1 MTLVIPNYETQQGIE
16 EILIKAAAFLDDRRF
31 LEWADL
37 FADDAQYEMLFK
49 SKELRDIDDYLMQ
62 FNKEEIV
69 NRMKLLPN
77 YVTDTAKRLHTV
89 SNIRIEKIDG
99 TNVNCTSR
107 FTVYRTVEDGTTTLY
122 AVGSNHDVL
131 VQRAGQ
137 WLFLKRRVVLDT
149 RKLEA
154 HTHMPLQ

>member
-1 MTLVIPNYETQQGIE
+1 MAFSKPSYETRQAIE
-16 EILIKAAAFLDDRRF
+16 EILLKAAAFLDEKRF
-31 LEWADL
+31 LEWAEL

-49 SKELRDIDDYLMQ
+49 SKELRDIDDYVMQ
-62 FNKEEIV
+62 FNKAELV
-69 NRMKLLPN
+69 SRMKLLPN
-77 YVTDTAKRLHTV
+77 YVIDTAKRLHAV
-89 SNIRIEKIDG
+89 SNIRIEVDENNA
-99 TNVNCTSR
+99 TCTSR
-107 FTVYRTVEDGTTTLY
+107 FTVYRTLEDGTTSLY
-122 AVGSNHDVL
+122 AVGSNDDAL

>member
-1 MTLVIPNYETQQGIE
+1 MAFSRPSYETRQAIE
-16 EILIKAAAFLDDRRF
+16 EILLKAAALLDEKRF
-31 LEWADL
+31 LEWADI

-49 SKELRDIDDYLMQ
+49 SKELRDIDDYVMQ
-62 FNKEEIV
+62 FNKEELV
-69 NRMKLLPN
+69 SRMKLLPN
-77 YVTDTAKRLHTV
+77 YVIDTAKRLHAV
-89 SNIRIEKIDG
+89 SNIRIEVDENNAI
-99 TNVNCTSR
+99 CTSR
-107 FTVYRTVEDGTTTLY
+107 FTVYRTLEDGTTSLY
-122 AVGSNHDVL
+122 AVGSNHDAL

>member
-1 MTLVIPNYETQQGIE
+1 MTISRPNYETKQVIE
-16 EILIKAAAFLDDRRF
+16 ETLIKAAYFLDERRF

-62 FNKEEIV
+62 FNKEELT

-77 YVTDTAKRLHTV
+77 YVTDTAKRLHAV
-89 SNIRIEKIDG
+89 SNIRIVLDG
-99 TNVNCTSR
+99 SNANCTSR
-107 FTVYRTVEDGTTTLY
+107 FVVYRTAEDGTTTLY
-122 AVGSNHDVL
+122 AVGSNYDVL

-149 RKLEA
+149 RKLET

>member
-1 MTLVIPNYETQQGIE
+1 MTFVTPDYETKQAVE
-16 EILIKAAAFLDDRRF
+16 EVLVKAASFLDEGRF

-49 SKELRDIDDYLMQ
+49 SKELLDIDDYLMQ

-77 YVTDTAKRLHTV
+77 YVIDTAKRLHTV
-89 SNIRIEKIDG
+89 SNINIEVDG
-99 TNVNCTSR
+99 SNAHCTSR

-149 RKLEA
+149 RKLET

>member
-1 MTLVIPNYETQQGIE
+1 
-16 EILIKAAAFLDDRRF
+16 LITAAYFLDERRF
-31 LEWADL
+31 LDWAEL

-62 FNKEEIV
+62 FNKEELV
-69 NRMKLLPN
+69 RRMELLPN
-77 YVTDTAKRLHTV
+77 YVTDTAKRLHAIF
-89 SNIRIEKIDG
+89 NIRIEDDG
-99 TNVNCTSR
+99 GNANCTSR
-107 FTVYRTVEDGTTTLY
+107 FTVYRTAEDGTTTLY
-122 AVGSNHDVL
+122 AVGSNFDVL
-131 VQRAGQ
+131 VQRSGR

>member
-1 MTLVIPNYETQQGIE
+1 MAFSKPSYETRQAIE
-16 EILIKAAAFLDDRRF
+16 EILLKAAAFLDEKRF
-31 LEWADL
+31 LEWAEL

-49 SKELRDIDDYLMQ
+49 SKELRDIDDYVMQ
-62 FNKEEIV
+62 FNKAELV
-69 NRMKLLPN
+69 SRMKLLPN
-77 YVTDTAKRLHTV
+77 YVIDTAKRLHAV
-89 SNIRIEKIDG
+89 SNIRIEVDENNA
-99 TNVNCTSR
+99 TCTSR
-107 FTVYRTVEDGTTTLY
+107 FTVYRTLEDGTTSLY
-122 AVGSNHDVL
+122 VVGSSDDAL

>member
-1 MTLVIPNYETQQGIE
+1 MTFVTPDYETKQAIE
-16 EILIKAAAFLDDRRF
+16 EVLIKAASFLDERRF

-77 YVTDTAKRLHTV
+77 YVIDTAKRLHTV
-89 SNIRIEKIDG
+89 ANIKIEVDESNA
-99 TNVNCTSR
+99 NCTSR

-137 WLFLKRRVVLDT
+137 WLFLKRRVILDT
-149 RKLEA
+149 RKLET

>member
-1 MTLVIPNYETQQGIE
+1 
-16 EILIKAAAFLDDRRF
+16 
-31 LEWADL
+31 
-37 FADDAQYEMLFK
+37 
-49 SKELRDIDDYLMQ
+49 LMQ

-77 YVTDTAKRLHTV
+77 YVIDTAKRLHTV
-89 SNIRIEKIDG
+89 ANIKIEVDGSNA
-99 TNVNCTSR
+99 NCTSR

-131 VQRAGQ
+131 VQRARQ

-149 RKLEA
+149 RKLET